1 MGVSLSSETKHL
13 TPSPRLD
20 RNPLS
25 CGLGQIISCRRHLFP
40 FCKQRS
46 YASFLDDKLS
56 VAIVITGKRNEGR
69 SSIRAVFK
77 GSGVEKSNMLPDE
90 AEDELV
96 GGKRRKTKV
105 ISVTVILSGSGDT
118 EEPRNVTE
126 SGGGD
131 DGEDALHDA
140 VGSALE
146 DEGKS
151 LVQYLLR
158 VIIN

>member
-1 MGVSLSSETKHL
+1 MGVSLSSETEHL

-25 CGLGQIISCRRHLFP
+25 CGLGQIMSRRRHLFP

-56 VAIVITGKRNEGR
+56 VAIIITGRETREAAASELSSRDPRERRHGSQETSLRVLQLSRHLVEG
-69 SSIRAVFK
+69 
-77 GSGVEKSNMLPDE
+77 
-90 AEDELV
+90 
-96 GGKRRKTKV
+96 
-105 ISVTVILSGSGDT
+105 
-118 EEPRNVTE
+118 
-126 SGGGD
+126 GGGD
-131 DGEDALHDA
+131 DGVDALHDV

-146 DEGKS
+146 DQGES
-151 LVQYLLR
+151 LVQYLLC